1 MTFPPLADFL
11 GALSPGSQAI
21 LMAGA
26 LLGGLVR
33 GFTGFGFAMVF
44 VPIATMAI
52 APVAAIGLVWFVDA
66 PFALPLAAKSAGKAE
81 WREVIPL
88 LVGATALLPLG
99 VFLLTYLDPVAVRWL
114 TAVTILCAVAALASG
129 WRYRGRPTMPLSV
142 AVGAASGLA
151 SGFAGLGGM
160 PLAIFWLGGHHTDIR
175 QMRHN
180 LMAYFALS
188 SFVSGAVL
196 AWNGVLTLAIMRQA
210 ILLLIPYGLGILVGA
225 RAFHLASEALF
236 RRAGYAIIAA
246 AAVLALP
253 LFDRWLRG

>member
-88 LVGATALLPLG
+88 LVGATVLLPLG
-99 VFLLTYLDPVAVRWL
+99 VFLLTYLEPVAVRWL

-129 WRYRGRPTMPLSV
+129 WRYRGRPSV
-142 AVGAASGLA
+142 PSRSRSAAGRASPAALRGSEACRWRSSGLA
-151 SGFAGLGGM
+151 
-160 PLAIFWLGGHHTDIR
+160 AITPI
-175 QMRHN
+175 
-180 LMAYFALS
+180 S
-188 SFVSGAVL
+188 
-196 AWNGVLTLAIMRQA
+196 
-210 ILLLIPYGLGILVGA
+210 A
-225 RAFHLASEALF
+225 RCATT
-236 RRAGYAIIAA
+236 
-246 AAVLALP
+246 
-253 LFDRWLRG
+253 